1 MQDCSEALRYD
12 RKNAIAF
19 SNRGVAH
26 AAEGNP
32 TAQCRTTT
40 RLYGWTLSHQ
50 RPVQPRRRPRTNST
64 GTSCSPI
71 MMRLFR
77 TQVADARAWNRC
89 WMRAIVG
96 RLQSALADF
105 NESLRLNPNSA
116 NALDSRGL
124 IHLKLD
130 ELDLSIGDY
139 DAALDINPQLT
150 LDCMVW
156 GGKAK
161 QG

>member
-1 MQDCSEALRYD
+1 
-12 RKNAIAF
+12 
-19 SNRGVAH
+19 
-26 AAEGNP
+26 
-32 TAQCRTTT
+32 
-40 RLYGWTLSHQ
+40 
-50 RPVQPRRRPRTNST
+50 
-64 GTSCSPI
+64 

-150 LDCMVW
+150 LDCMVR